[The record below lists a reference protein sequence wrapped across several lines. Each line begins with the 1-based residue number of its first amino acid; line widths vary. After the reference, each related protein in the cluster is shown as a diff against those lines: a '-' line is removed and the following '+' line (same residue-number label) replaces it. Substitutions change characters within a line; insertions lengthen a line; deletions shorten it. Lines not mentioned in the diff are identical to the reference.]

1 MPRNCSGGGSR
12 AETTV
17 VFPTTARPR
26 GTRLPPP
33 ECRDPVTTP
42 CTGRPHAPPREAE
55 PPLRATPPAWCGTRR
70 GRDVNRGGAGLPA
83 RHGHVTRTGR
93 SRLVA
98 PATASPT
105 HRVSCFPPEIG
116 PCSPTAQDSQ
126 ATRPRGDSGGG

>member
-1 MPRNCSGGGSR
+1 MQKRPSSSR
-12 AETTV
+12 
-17 VFPTTARPR
+17 
-26 GTRLPPP
+26 PPP
-33 ECRDPVTTP
+33 DPEAQDCPHPSAATRSLHPAPAVPTL
-42 CTGRPHAPPREAE
+42 RPERRSPHCAPL
-55 PPLRATPPAWCGTRR
+55 PLRGAER
-70 GRDVNRGGAGLPA
+70 GEDVTSTAGWLDFLHA

-126 ATRPRGDSGGG
+126 ATRPRGDSGEGWVSFGE